1 MAKGLGQVAKEEQVG
16 VAYARMRL
24 VALVGGPVAALL
36 PMVFA
41 PPAGLSE
48 GAWRLIGLTVW
59 MALWWLT
66 EAIPIPATA
75 LLPLVWMPLTGI
87 MDEKQTAA
95 RYTDPI
101 LFLFLGGFLIAAAME
116 RWGLHRRIALLV
128 IQRAGS
134 SPARLVG
141 GFMLATALVSMWINN
156 TSTTMMMYAV
166 GLSVLQ
172 WVRRVSP
179 AREVHAFGAALMLGI
194 AYSASI
200 GGVGTLI
207 GTAPNALLAGYLRD
221 TQGFLIDMRHWL
233 WIGIPFVMLMLP
245 FTWIWLTF
253 VQFKLKKLDFSAL
266 SGLLQEQLALR
277 EPMNGGEKTVLMVFL
292 MAVAGWLLRQPL
304 QERFGAPLSDSTIAI
319 VAALLLFL
327 LPATRS
333 PRQPVL
339 DWDTAVKIP
348 WGVLLLFGGGLALAS
363 AFESTGLAHWI
374 GKSVKGLHGLNVWL
388 LVLTV
393 AALIIFLTELTSNTA
408 VAATLLPIMG
418 AVAVGLGIDPRL
430 LTIPVGV
437 GASAAFMLPVA
448 TPPNAIVF
456 ASGEVHLIEM
466 ARAGFA
472 LNIASILTVLLVT
485 MVFARYGLGIP

>member
-1 MAKGLGQVAKEEQVG
+1 MLEAEQSCAMSPRARLLTLLLGPA
-16 VAYARMRL
+16 L
-24 VALVGGPVAALL
+24 ALV
-36 PMVFA
+36 PMLVA

-48 GAWRLIGLTVW
+48 GAWRLVGLTAW
-59 MALWWLT
+59 MALWWFT

-95 RYTDPI
+95 RYADPI
-101 LFLFLGGFLIAAAME
+101 IFLFLGGFLIAASME
-116 RWGLHRRIALLV
+116 RWGLHRRVALLV
-128 IQRAGS
+128 IRWVGV

-141 GFMLATALVSMWINN
+141 GFMLATALVSMWLNN

-172 WVRRVSP
+172 WVRGVEAMR
-179 AREVHAFGAALMLGI
+179 ATHAFGAALMLGI

-221 TQGFLIDMRHWL
+221 AYNLPLDMGRWL
-233 WIGIPFVMLMLP
+233 WIGIPFVALMLP
-245 FTWIWLTF
+245 FTWFWLTA
-253 VQFKLKKLDFSAL
+253 VQFRLWGQHLT
-266 SGLLQEQLALR
+266 GLEQQLHAQLTSC
-277 EPMNGGEKTVLMVFL
+277 EPMNRGEKTVLVVFL
-292 MAVAGWLLRQPL
+292 MAVIGWLLRQPL
-304 QERFGAPLSDSTIAI
+304 QERFGLPLSDSAIAI
-319 VAALLLFL
+319 GAALLLFV
-327 LPATRS
+327 LPASRA

-339 DWDTAVKIP
+339 DWETAIKIP

-363 AFESTGLAHWI
+363 AFESTGLARWI
-374 GKSVKGLHGLNVWL
+374 GERVQGLQGVDVWL
-388 LVLTV
+388 LVLAV

-408 VAATLLPIMG
+408 VAATFLPIMG
-418 AVAVGLGIDPRL
+418 AVAVGLNIDPRL
-430 LTIPVGV
+430 LTIPVGI
-437 GASAAFMLPVA
+437 GASAAFMLPIA

-456 ASGEVHLIEM
+456 ASGEVRLNEM
-466 ARAGFA
+466 IRAGFM
-472 LNIASILTVLLVT
+472 LNLACIVTVLLIT